1 VKDFDR
7 RLDILRGDLSFDEK
21 LAALRELSSRDK

>member
-7 RLDILRGDLSFDEK
+7 RLDILRGEMSFDEK
-21 LAALRELSSRDK
+21 LAAMRKLSSQDK